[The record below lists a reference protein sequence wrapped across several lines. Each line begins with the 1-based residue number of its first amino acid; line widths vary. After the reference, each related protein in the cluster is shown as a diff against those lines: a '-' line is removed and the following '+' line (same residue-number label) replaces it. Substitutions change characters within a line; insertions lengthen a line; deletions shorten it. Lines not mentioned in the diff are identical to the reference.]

1 MSEDIVNNN
10 PKKELL
16 YTLGGIALFL
26 GIVLLIGI
34 SGLMRPAGEHI
45 KAETTAASAAADKA
59 EAIAAEDDAAPADA
73 AAATTEEADAAA
85 TDTDTAAADATVTPA
100 TDGDNAVV
108 AAESGTATTT
118 GTVNQAAVGDVD
130 LTAEQAD
137 ADADAGDTADQAATA
152 Q

>member
-85 TDTDTAAADATVTPA
+85 TDTAAADATVTPA